1 MEKLFAF
8 LILTAVLTFI
18 SRASLRVPRSH
29 GFYRFFAWEFIL
41 ALVLLNLD
49 AWFVDPWSW
58 HQIIS
63 WFLLMLSFIPLGLGV
78 PVLIKQGRSKGERN
92 GEPQLLAFEKT
103 STLVTSGIYQHI
115 RHPMYS
121 SLLLLAWGVYFKA
134 PLNLGILLVVGA
146 TWELFATAR
155 ADEAECVRF
164 FGRPYQ
170 EYMVKTRRFIP
181 YLF

>member
-1 MEKLFAF
+1 M
-8 LILTAVLTFI
+8 
-18 SRASLRVPRSH
+18 
-29 GFYRFFAWEFIL
+29 

-49 AWFVDPWSW
+49 TWFVDPWSW

-63 WFLLMLSFIPLGLGV
+63 WFLLLLSIFPLGLGV
-78 PVLIKQGRSKGERN
+78 RMLIKQGKSKGKRN

-103 STLVTSGIYQHI
+103 TTLVTSGIYQYI

-121 SLLLLAWGVYFKA
+121 SLLLFAWGVYFKA
-134 PLNLGILLVVGA
+134 PLSLGILLIVGA
-146 TWELFATAR
+146 TWALFATAR
-155 ADEAECVRF
+155 ADEAECVHF

-170 EYMVKTRRFIP
+170 DYMVKTRRFIP